1 MIRAGFSYDDARTP
15 GLIGL
20 GEIRWPATR
29 IKRIAKF
36 ICQTYLPD
44 LLAKLT
50 CQNFLLR
57 VCDMNQNQSQ
67 LVSRWK
73 READAAVIAV
83 RQAAIVCR
91 AIQAQMVPEQAVAK
105 QDKSPVTAADFA
117 SQAVVCGVLKDAFPN
132 DPIVGEEAAAILR
145 QDSQAALRELIV
157 HHVGVAMSK
166 TVPSADVLDWI
177 DRGRDA
183 GKSDRYW
190 TLDPIDGT
198 KGFLRRGQYAI
209 ALALIENGQIVLGAL
224 GCPQLPDG
232 QGGVGTLLISTL
244 DKGVQRLSLTV
255 GDNTPGVS
263 MQTAKPATAA
273 QARMCESVESGHS
286 DQDASALI
294 ARDLGLVSPP
304 VRMDSQAKYA
314 ALACGDAD
322 IYLRLPRNREYREM
336 IWDHAA
342 GVIAV
347 QQAGGT
353 VTDIEGKPLD
363 FSLGRRLEANLGVVA
378 TTGNIHAQVLKA
390 VQTHCN
396 V

>member
-1 MIRAGFSYDDARTP
+1 
-15 GLIGL
+15 
-20 GEIRWPATR
+20 
-29 IKRIAKF
+29 
-36 ICQTYLPD
+36 
-44 LLAKLT
+44 
-50 CQNFLLR
+50 
-57 VCDMNQNQSQ
+57 MNQNADQM
-67 LVSRWK
+67 VSRWK
-73 READAAVIAV
+73 KETDAAMIAV

-91 AIQAQMVPEQAVAK
+91 AIQAQMVPEQAVSK

-117 SQAVVCGVLKDAFPN
+117 SQAVVCGVLKEAFSL
-132 DPIVGEEAAAILR
+132 DPIVGEEAATILR
-145 QDSQAALRELIV
+145 EDSQLALRDLIV
-157 HHVGVAMSK
+157 QQVGIAMNRTVASN
-166 TVPSADVLDWI
+166 DVLDWI

-183 GKSDRYW
+183 GKTDRYW

-232 QGGVGTLLISTL
+232 QGGVGTLLISSL
-244 DKGVQRLSLTV
+244 DNGVQRFSLNV
-255 GDNTPGVS
+255 GDTTPGVP
-263 MQTAKPATAA
+263 MQTARPATPAE
-273 QARMCESVESGHS
+273 ARMCESVESGHS

-294 ARDLGLVSPP
+294 AKELGLVASP

-378 TTGNIHAQVLKA
+378 TAGDIHQQVLKA
-390 VQTHCN
+390 VQTHCK

>member
-1 MIRAGFSYDDARTP
+1 
-15 GLIGL
+15 
-20 GEIRWPATR
+20 
-29 IKRIAKF
+29 
-36 ICQTYLPD
+36 
-44 LLAKLT
+44 
-50 CQNFLLR
+50 
-57 VCDMNQNQSQ
+57 MNQESHV
-67 LVSRWK
+67 LASRWQA
-73 READAAVIAV
+73 EAKVALAAV
-83 RQAAIVCR
+83 RKAAIVCR
-91 AIQAQMVPEQAVAK
+91 AIQARMVPEQAVAK

-117 SQAVVCGVLKDAFPN
+117 SQAVVCGELAKAFPH
-132 DPIVGEEAAAILR
+132 DPVVGEEAAAILR
-145 QDSQAALRELIV
+145 QDDQAALREMIV
-157 HHVGVAMSK
+157 EQVALATGESV
-166 TVPSADVLDWI
+166 TAAQVLDWI
-177 DRGRDA
+177 DRGKDA
-183 GKSDRYW
+183 GKGDRYW

-232 QGGVGTLLISTL
+232 RTDGRADGGGGIGTLLISTI
-244 DKGVQRLSLTV
+244 DQGVNRYSLEV
-255 GDNTPGVS
+255 GDTTPGQPV
-263 MQTAKPATAA
+263 QAA
-273 QARMCESVESGHS
+273 SPSAASEARMCESVESGHS

-294 ARDLGLVSPP
+294 AKDLGLSAPP

-314 ALACGDAD
+314 AVACGDAD

-363 FSLGRRLEANLGVVA
+363 FSLGRRLENNLGVVA
-378 TTGNIHAQVLKA
+378 TSGKIHEQVLKA
-390 VQTHCN
+390 VQAHCK

>member
-1 MIRAGFSYDDARTP
+1 
-15 GLIGL
+15 
-20 GEIRWPATR
+20 
-29 IKRIAKF
+29 
-36 ICQTYLPD
+36 
-44 LLAKLT
+44 
-50 CQNFLLR
+50 
-57 VCDMNQNQSQ
+57 MNQNAGQ

-73 READAAVIAV
+73 NEADAAIVAV
-83 RQAAIVCR
+83 RQAAIVCQ

-117 SQAVVCGVLKDAFPN
+117 SQAVVCGVLNETFPN

-145 QDSQAALRELIV
+145 EDSQLALRDLIV
-157 HHVGVAMSK
+157 QQVSVAMGKHVTSHE
-166 TVPSADVLDWI
+166 VLDWI

-232 QGGVGTLLISTL
+232 SGGIGTLLISTL
-244 DKGVQRLSLTV
+244 DNGVQRLSLNV
-255 GDNTPGVS
+255 GDPTHGQP
-263 MQTAKPATAA
+263 MQTATPATTAD
-273 QARMCESVESGHS
+273 ARMCESVESGHS

-294 ARDLGLVSPP
+294 ARELGLTAAP

-322 IYLRLPRNREYREM
+322 IYLRLPRNRDYREM

-378 TTGNIHAQVLKA
+378 TAGDIHAQVLKA
-390 VQTHCN
+390 VQMHCK

>member
-1 MIRAGFSYDDARTP
+1 
-15 GLIGL
+15 
-20 GEIRWPATR
+20 
-29 IKRIAKF
+29 
-36 ICQTYLPD
+36 
-44 LLAKLT
+44 
-50 CQNFLLR
+50 
-57 VCDMNQNQSQ
+57 MNQLNQSVDPQ
-67 LVSRWK
+67 DGGLQGGGLWKSRWEN
-73 READAAVIAV
+73 EAQVALAAV

-91 AIQAQMVPEQAVAK
+91 AIQAKMVPEHAVAK

-117 SQAVVCGVLKDAFPN
+117 SQAVVCGALAQAFPQ
-132 DPIVGEEAAAILR
+132 DPVVGEEAAAILR
-145 QDSQAALRELIV
+145 EDGQIELRDLIV
-157 HHVGVAMSK
+157 QQVSAAVGK
-166 TVPSADVLDWI
+166 TIAANDVLDWI
-177 DRGRDA
+177 DRGKDA
-183 GKSDRYW
+183 GQGDRYW

-224 GCPQLPDG
+224 GCPHLPDG
-232 QGGVGTLLISTL
+232 NGNTGSLLIASL
-244 DKGVQRLSLTV
+244 DDGVQRFSLTV
-255 GDNTPGVS
+255 NDTTPGQP
-263 MQTAKPATAA
+263 MQAATPSDAS

-294 ARDLGLVSPP
+294 AKDLGLSAAPL
-304 VRMDSQAKYA
+304 RMDSQAKYA
-314 ALACGDAD
+314 TVACGDAD

-353 VTDIEGKPLD
+353 VTDIQGKPLD

-378 TTGNIHAQVLKA
+378 TSGSIHEQVLKA
-390 VQTHCN
+390 VQTHCK